1 MNVEDKKRVLA
12 EYCKSTD
19 CSKCVLK
26 VDGWGN
32 ELSGVGCLIIGLSP
46 ERDLDRA
53 LDLISYECTPDVSTP
68 DYWARVCEKQR
79 QQTEKGL
86 SKYGMTLEDNTELTI
101 GERLN
106 HLEEELIDALMYIEH
121 LKEKLEV

>member
-1 MNVEDKKRVLA
+1 MTVGDKKKVLV

-19 CSKCVLK
+19 CRKCALRTS
-26 VDGWGN
+26 GWAN
-32 ELSGVGCLIIGLSP
+32 ELVGVGCLMIGLSS
-46 ERDLDRA
+46 EGDLDRA
-53 LDLISYECTPDVSTP
+53 LDLISYDCTPDVSTP

-86 SKYGMTLEDNTELTI
+86 TKYGMTLEDNTKLTVC
-101 GERLN
+101 ERLN

-121 LKEKLEV
+121 LKEKLEE